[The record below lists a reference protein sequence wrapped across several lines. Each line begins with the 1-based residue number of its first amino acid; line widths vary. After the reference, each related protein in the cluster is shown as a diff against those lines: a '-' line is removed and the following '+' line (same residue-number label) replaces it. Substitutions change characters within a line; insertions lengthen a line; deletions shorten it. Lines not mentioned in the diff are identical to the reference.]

1 MDWMRN
7 AAYLFVTS
15 FGTCDCTH
23 TCHVY
28 IATMN
33 TCLAHVHYCGA
44 LGLALEVSLHMAMPC
59 A

>member
-23 TCHVY
+23 TVSCVY
-28 IATMN
+28 CDYEYM
-33 TCLAHVHYCGA
+33 LARVHYCGA